1 MNTTEAIIHMPR
13 CLIAH
18 DFGVVLG
25 WKGIDTGPRVRREYR
40 AGRLPGPIDP
50 SLPPN
55 SWSWSPDVV
64 AAYINPTAAA

>member
-40 AGRLPGPIDP
+40 AGR
-50 SLPPN
+50 
-55 SWSWSPDVV
+55 PDRCV
-64 AAYINPTAAA
+64 AAAELVVLVA